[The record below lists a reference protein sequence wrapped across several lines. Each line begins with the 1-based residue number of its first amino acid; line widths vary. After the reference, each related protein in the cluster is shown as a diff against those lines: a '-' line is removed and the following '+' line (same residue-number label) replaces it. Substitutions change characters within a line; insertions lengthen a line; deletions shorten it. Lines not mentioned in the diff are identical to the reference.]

1 MVCVFCMHEN
11 RTCTP
16 CFVKYSLTRCA
27 NSHSIYPALI
37 DGTNVDGFVSAKRL
51 GWFFVF
57 PFLPPFFFL
66 RTASSASSSSDRR
79 GVGWVTRRVRRA
91 EDPAVK
97 QLRVSC
103 DFIRGECAVKRRLHA
118 SAQGPRP
125 HNVSL
130 GNETVAFHLPPR
142 LAVRPARQF
151 PAQETRG
158 DEARVQIVVRHWNV
172 RRVAVTARQCCPL
185 PEKRQTK
192 RVVVEKRFIETEARA
207 GWERLCTPEVGEVI
221 ES

>member
-1 MVCVFCMHEN
+1 M
-11 RTCTP
+11 
-16 CFVKYSLTRCA
+16 YSLFCEVLLDKVRKFA
-27 NSHSIYPALI
+27 QHLPGAYRRYER
-37 DGTNVDGFVSAKRL
+37 GRFRL
-51 GWFFVF
+51 RQTLGLVFHFSFFA
-57 PFLPPFFFL
+57 PTFFFL
-66 RTASSASSSSDRR
+66 RTASSASSSSNRR

-97 QLRVSC
+97 QLRVSY